1 MPNKGFWDGE
11 TCEYCGGPIVEKRV
25 TLHRKVKKNYVL
37 IENVPAGVC
46 TRCGMRYFTA
56 NVLKTVEESVRGR
69 KRAEREV
76 VVPVYAL

>member
-1 MPNKGFWDGE
+1 MDFWEGE

-25 TLHRKVKKNYVL
+25 TLHRKVKKKYVL
-37 IENVPAGVC
+37 IENVPVGVC
-46 TRCGMRYFTA
+46 AQCGMRYFTA
-56 NVLKTVEESVRGR
+56 NVLKTVEESIRGR